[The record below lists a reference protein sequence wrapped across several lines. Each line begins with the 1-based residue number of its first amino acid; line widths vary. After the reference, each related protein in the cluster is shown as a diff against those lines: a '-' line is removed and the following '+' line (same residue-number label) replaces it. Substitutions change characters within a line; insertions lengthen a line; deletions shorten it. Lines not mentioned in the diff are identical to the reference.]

1 MEALYNMVKSIT
13 ELRQAQLLFTTMSEN
28 PSLKNLVTYLNTE
41 KQLQFGLRSD
51 DTVLPNYSRT
61 SIEVY
66 GKPDA
71 PIMLKDTG
79 EFWRSFEVVLDADG
93 FEIEGDSVKFDFEPV
108 DLEAIYGENIY
119 GLNDKN
125 MTIFIDALIPQIQK
139 VIQKQ
144 IFKGS

>member
-1 MEALYNMVKSIT
+1 MEALYNMAKRIT
-13 ELRQAQLLFTTMSEN
+13 EMRQGQVLFTTMSEN
-28 PSLKNLVTYLNTE
+28 PALKNLVTYLNTE

-51 DTVLPNYSRT
+51 DTVLPNYPRT

-93 FEIEGDSVKFDFEPV
+93 FNIHILLDLKRNLISSQAELKAKLRTSYV
-108 DLEAIYGENIY
+108 DLC
-119 GLNDKN
+119 
-125 MTIFIDALIPQIQK
+125 
-139 VIQKQ
+139 
-144 IFKGS
+144 